1 MYKKL
6 AIFLAVL
13 IPVLFYFSYSKE
25 TEKVEDT
32 LVVGTNTDFPP
43 FSFQVDG
50 EIKGFD
56 IDIAREV
63 CRLLDKKMVLK
74 DMPFEALIPDLL
86 LGNIDFIAAGM
97 SYTPERAERVL
108 FTKPHLKNDPLVIL
122 TLKSSQFPPDG
133 DLGALKGK
141 TIIVNEGYTADL
153 YLSDKPGL
161 NLLRLALPADAFVAL
176 KNGRGFA
183 FVTAQSTLKTFL
195 DKQEGV
201 EFQVNVIPGTIEN
214 YALVVSKKNPA
225 LAREIQI
232 ALDTMQENGTIDQL
246 KKKWNFE

>member
-6 AIFLAVL
+6 AIALVILLPF
-13 IPVLFYFSYSKE
+13 LFYFSYNRE
-25 TEKVEDT
+25 VENVEDT

-43 FSFQVDG
+43 FSFQENG

-122 TLKSSQFPPDG
+122 TLKSSQLPEDAG
-133 DLGALKGK
+133 LEALEGK
-141 TIIVNEGYTADL
+141 TVIVNEGYTADL

-195 DKQEGV
+195 DKQEGTQ
-201 EFQVNVIPGTIEN
+201 FQVNVISGTIEN
-214 YALVVSKKNPA
+214 YALVVSKKDPE
-225 LAREIQI
+225 LAVQIQK
-232 ALDTMQENGTIDQL
+232 ALDTMQENGSLDQL
-246 KKKWNFE
+246 KKKWGFE